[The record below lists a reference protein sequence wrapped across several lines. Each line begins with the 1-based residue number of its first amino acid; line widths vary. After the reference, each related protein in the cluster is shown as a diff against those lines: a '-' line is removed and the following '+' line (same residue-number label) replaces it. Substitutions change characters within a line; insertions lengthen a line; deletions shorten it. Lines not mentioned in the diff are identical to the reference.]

1 MENET
6 NIAYTEVFEILGYM
20 NRKMVKK
27 IPIEIINMFKE
38 KRIKNYMSRID
49 RNDYFNKNNI
59 SQKTLEILLW
69 LDMEYWATDEKRK
82 ILIKKYKENEKKLES
97 EKKSTISS
105 NNIFINKDKDVKR
118 VNNNMTVYKDNIF
131 KKIMGI
137 IKEIFEK

>member
-97 EKKSTISS
+97 
-105 NNIFINKDKDVKR
+105 D
-118 VNNNMTVYKDNIF
+118 
-131 KKIMGI
+131 
-137 IKEIFEK
+137 

>member
-20 NRKMVKK
+20 NRKRVKK

-118 VNNNMTVYKDNIF
+118 VNNNMTVYKGNIL

>member
-1 MENET
+1 
-6 NIAYTEVFEILGYM
+6 
-20 NRKMVKK
+20 
-27 IPIEIINMFKE
+27 
-38 KRIKNYMSRID
+38 MSRID

-118 VNNNMTVYKDNIF
+118 VNNNMTVYKDNIL

-137 IKEIFEK
+137 IKEIFEKQIIKKVDRKYKIE